1 MKKIFSILAV
11 TFAAA
16 AALCLY
22 GCVKS
27 SSSEAETVR
36 ETENYDK
43 YTAPVYDLSSL
54 ESTISF
60 DSLDLSEVDRI
71 YVQLAYCDPEIYS
84 YWIDDADTIGSIS
97 DMVKEIDGEGL
108 FCPVGVFGLDVCV
121 TFYNGDSKVF
131 YIGLGGDYF
140 ESGSKIKDN
149 IEGAGY
155 QDAYYYANKRPTKLI
170 NLLRNHK
177 WEGESGQN

>member
-1 MKKIFSILAV
+1 MKKFFSALFIIFVS
-11 TFAAA
+11 A

-71 YVQLAYCDPEIYS
+71 YVWLAYCDPEIYS
-84 YWIDDADTIGSIS
+84 YWIEDADTICEIS
-97 DMVKEIDGEGL
+97 DMVKGIDGEGL
-108 FCPVGVFGLDVCV
+108 FCPAGLLGLEVCV
-121 TFYNGDSKVF
+121 TFYRGDSEVF
-131 YIGLGGDYF
+131 HIGLGGDYF
-140 ESGSKIKDN
+140 ESGSKIKDS
-149 IEGAGY
+149 IGAGY
-155 QDAYYYANKRPTKLI
+155 TDAYYYAGKRPTKLI
-170 NLLRNHK
+170 NMLIIHK
-177 WEGESGQN
+177 WEDGQ